1 MTAGSKWIFVN
12 GVTVLRPIL
21 FRLGQSA
28 LVLLAMSF
36 VIYGLIGLMPGD
48 PIDLMIT
55 ANPRVTPEDAERLRH
70 LHGLDR
76 PLVLRYGAWLGEVLT
91 GDLGYSRLFA
101 LPVVDTLLP
110 PLGRTLTLLAAS
122 LALALAVALPLGVLA
137 ALNPRSRL
145 DYVVNMIAFAGISMP
160 VFWLGLMLVA
170 LFAVVLGWLPAG
182 GVEGVGEGGLGDRIR
197 HLALPVVTLAVAGV
211 GHHVRYMRAAMIE
224 VLRQDF
230 VRTALAKGASRR
242 RVVVH
247 HALRNAL
254 IPVVTVL
261 ALEFGSLFSGALITE
276 TVFAYPGMGKLI
288 YDAVMG
294 NDYNLALA
302 ALLLATAVTLL
313 GNALADAA
321 YLWLDP
327 RIRHR

>member
-1 MTAGSKWIFVN
+1 MI
-12 GVTVLRPIL
+12 LRTLGI
-21 FRLGQSA
+21 RLGQSA
-28 LVLLAMSF
+28 AVLLVMSF
-36 VIYGLIGLMPGD
+36 AIYGLIGLMPGD
-48 PIDLMIT
+48 PVDLMIG
-55 ANPRVTPEDAERLRH
+55 ANPRITPEDVERLRRVY
-70 LHGLDR
+70 GLDQ
-76 PLVLRYGAWLGEVLT
+76 PLLGRYLAWLGDAMSGEF
-91 GDLGYSRLFA
+91 GYSRLSA
-101 LPVVDTLLP
+101 LPVGETLLP
-110 PLGRTLTLLAAS
+110 PLGRTLILLSAS
-122 LALALAVALPLGVLA
+122 LALALTIALPLGVLA
-137 ALNPRSRL
+137 ALRPRSRL
-145 DYVVNMIAFAGISMP
+145 DYAVNLLAFAGISMP

-170 LFAVVLGWLPAG
+170 LFAVGLGWLPAG
-182 GVEGVGEGGLGDRIR
+182 GVRDIGDEGLVDRLR
-197 HLALPVVTLAVAGV
+197 HLVLPVVTLAAAGV
-211 GHHVRYMRAAMIE
+211 GQHTRYMRSAMIE

-230 VRTALAKGASRR
+230 IRTAAAKGASRLR
-242 RVVVH
+242 IVVH
-247 HALRNAL
+247 HALRNAM

-327 RIRHR
+327 RIRRR